1 MKFLTMP
8 VNTAIWRYYDV
19 KSVGNDEYIGGV
31 IISEKTRPP
40 KLNLHDK
47 LKVLRNNFNNDV
59 DASNC
64 QIHGFLWSSRKL
76 RAIGPDET
84 RLTERKFYHT

>member
-8 VNTAIWRYYDV
+8 VNTAIWRHYDV

-40 KLNLHDK
+40 APS
-47 LKVLRNNFNNDV
+47 LK
-59 DASNC
+59 S
-64 QIHGFLWSSRKL
+64 Q
-76 RAIGPDET
+76 ET
-84 RLTERKFYHT
+84 KEDRSG

>member
-8 VNTAIWRYYDV
+8 VNTAIWRHYDV

-40 KLNLHDK
+40 APS
-47 LKVLRNNFNNDV
+47 LK
-59 DASNC
+59 S
-64 QIHGFLWSSRKL
+64 Q
-76 RAIGPDET
+76 ET
-84 RLTERKFYHT
+84 KEDRSGQLLYVCLDLQKGTFQGV